1 MKDWKP
7 KVNPAAKLTSLKLTM
22 EAGFVLSRLDGQTR
36 VGELPLLTGLAEPVL
51 VQALTLLL
59 QEGAIL
65 PDGAPEALLPRPP
78 EPVPV
83 PVNAPVEPPA
93 ASPEALAK
101 EPPAAPSIEEVDL
114 DAPLDPDVDRG
125 DYRKLYSE
133 RCADMVPGARAALA
147 SQTSGDLLNALCF
160 DPVAAVLKSLFENER
175 ANVTHAR
182 LVAVHHRT
190 VAGIEMVVRHATY
203 ARDAQVRRLLLR
215 NPVVTEPLFKRLF
228 ANARLGDLF
237 KIVQGH
243 EATEHAKRA
252 LRNHLRERF
261 GSSPAEAKAELIF
274 ATEGRALAIL
284 IGLAL
289 DGATTAILC
298 ARNYTSLI
306 LIQNLARW
314 PATPSAVLRHLLGQ
328 PLVNRNPGIKTLI
341 KRHPNLPSDLKE
353 R

>member
-7 KVNPAAKLTSLKLTM
+7 QVNPAVKPTALKLTM
-22 EAGFVLSRLDGQTR
+22 EAGFVMSRLDGRTR
-36 VGELPLLTGLAEPVL
+36 VGDLGLLTGLPDAAL
-51 VQALTLLL
+51 VQALKLLV
-59 QEGAIL
+59 QEGAVL
-65 PDGAPEALLPRPP
+65 SVDVPEALLDRPPAPAPPP
-78 EPVPV
+78 EPQAE
-83 PVNAPVEPPA
+83 APEP
-93 ASPEALAK
+93 E
-101 EPPAAPSIEEVDL
+101 PAAPDEEDDL
-114 DAPLDPDVDRG
+114 DSPLELDPAIDRG

-133 RCADMVPGARAALA
+133 KFADMVPGARASLA
-147 SQTSGDLLNALCF
+147 AQTSGDLLNALCL

-190 VAGIEMVVRHATY
+190 VAGIEVVVRHATY

-228 ANARLGDLF
+228 AHVRLGELF
-237 KIVQGH
+237 KVVQGH
-243 EATEHAKRA
+243 EATEQAKRA

-261 GSSPAEAKAELIF
+261 GSSPAESKAELIF

-314 PATPSAVLRHLLGQ
+314 PATPSSLLRHLLGQ
-328 PLVNRNPGIKTLI
+328 PLVSRNPGIKTLI